1 MADKKNK
8 ENLIERLQRELK
20 DREDKIAREKEEN
33 ENIIRRLSEI

>member
-20 DREDKIAREKEEN
+20 DREDKVAREKEEN